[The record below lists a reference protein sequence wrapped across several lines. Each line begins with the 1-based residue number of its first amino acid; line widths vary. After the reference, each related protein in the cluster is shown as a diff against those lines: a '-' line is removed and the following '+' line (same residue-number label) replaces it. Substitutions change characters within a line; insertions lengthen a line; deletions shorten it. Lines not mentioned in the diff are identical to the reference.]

1 VLHARGVGSIARVE
15 SNGGNPGTMPFQE
28 GLLELFDLRP
38 LAKNTRSR
46 LDAPI
51 HLVFFLLILLVGV
64 GGWLAWRHTGL
75 LYQYQAQVSQSH
87 RVLTQY
93 QLLLITAVDA
103 ETAVR
108 GYLAT
113 GQESYLAPY
122 REAAGVIEAR
132 VAELRD
138 LAPQAGHS
146 ADSVDHLAARS
157 DTYFATLER
166 MLATAL
172 SGDDQAAL
180 QSLRTGEARR
190 LMDGIRG
197 AIGQAT
203 LAEQSRLAALES
215 LARKS
220 SHTAEVTVLLIAVAG
235 VFLLIVLYNLILRF
249 GRLRARTS
257 LAIEDARER
266 FEVAL
271 GSIGDAVIVTD
282 SEGRLAYCN
291 EGCRTMLLIR
301 EEHLGR
307 PLEELIHSIAE
318 GSNGIYDSLVRRAMG
333 EPGIQRT
340 SADTEIRLSDG
351 RRLLVDASAARL
363 EGEGGQSR
371 GVVLVLR
378 DVTERRERDRELA
391 RSHERFRSLVLAT
404 SQIVWT
410 TDPQGRVREDSPS
423 WRAYTGQTY
432 EQWCGLGWLDALH
445 PEDRQRTLEDWQDAV
460 AEQRPFACE
469 YRLRRV
475 DGSYCWNL
483 VRSVPVK
490 DSDGTVREWVG
501 MNHDIEEIKRA
512 ETARREASRRKDE
525 FIALLAHELRNPLA
539 PLRNGLA
546 LLNAGSGAETSRA
559 IEMMDRQ
566 VAHIVRLIDDLLDVS
581 RIRQGKFELRQED
594 LDLRVVLSES
604 VESVLPLA
612 AGKQQELI
620 VSVPDDPLWTH
631 GDPARLLQVFT
642 NLLNN
647 AVKYSGRGATIW
659 MTAEREGA
667 QILVSV
673 RDTGQGIAPE
683 FRPRIWDLFLQG
695 NGQIER
701 SEGGLGIGL
710 TLVKQ
715 LVEMHGGQ
723 VDVDSAGLGLGSEF
737 SVRLASVRWAQ
748 ALESREPPAAPAPP
762 QAVRP
767 VRILV
772 IDDNEDSVESTAMLL
787 RLNGHS
793 VRTASRGEEGI
804 AEFARFAP
812 EIVLCDIRMP
822 DLTGFEVAR
831 RLRAEFA
838 EQTFVMVAMT
848 GFGSRMDREASRE
861 AGFDRHLVKPMDPSE
876 LSELIREAAALTER
890 ATRDA
895 RA

>member
-1 VLHARGVGSIARVE
+1 
-15 SNGGNPGTMPFQE
+15 MPFQE

-38 LAKNTRSR
+38 LAKNTRSG

-51 HLVFFLLILLVGV
+51 HLVFILLILLVGV
-64 GGWLAWRHTGL
+64 GGWLAGRHTRL
-75 LYQYQAQVSQSH
+75 LYEYQAQVSQSH
-87 RVLTQY
+87 RVLTQF
-93 QLLLITAVDA
+93 QLLLVTAIDA
-103 ETAVR
+103 ETGVR

-113 GQESYLAPY
+113 GQESNLEPY
-122 REAAGVIEAR
+122 RGAVDELDSR
-132 VAELRD
+132 VAELHA
-138 LAPQAGHS
+138 LAADGGLSAGL
-146 ADSVDHLAARS
+146 VDQLAART
-157 DTYFATLER
+157 DAYFEQLASV
-166 MLATAL
+166 LATAL
-172 SGDDQAAL
+172 EGDDQAAI
-180 QSLRTGEARR
+180 QTLRTGDAK
-190 LMDGIRG
+190 LHMDGIRG
-197 AIGQAT
+197 VIAAAT
-203 LAEQSRLAALES
+203 LTEQERLAELQS

-220 SHTAEVTVLLIAVAG
+220 YQTAEVTVLLIAFAG

-291 EGCRTMLLIR
+291 EGCRTTLLIR
-301 EEHLGR
+301 EEHIGR
-307 PLEELIHSIAE
+307 PLEELLESIADPATGLYE
-318 GSNGIYDSLVRRAMG
+318 ALVRKALR
-333 EPGIQRT
+333 EPGIHRT
-340 SADTEIRLSDG
+340 TADIEIRLPNGS
-351 RRLLVDASAARL
+351 RIRVDASAARL
-363 EGEGGQSR
+363 KDEGGQSR

-432 EQWCGLGWLDALH
+432 EQLRGLGGLDALH
-445 PEDRQRTLEDWQDAV
+445 PDDRQRTLEDWQDAV
-460 AEQRPFACE
+460 AEQRPFAGE

-483 VRSVPVK
+483 VRAVPVK
-490 DSDGTVREWVG
+490 DADGTVREWVG

-546 LLNAGSGAETSRA
+546 LLHSGVGTEFPRA

-594 LDLRVVLSES
+594 LDLRVVLSGA
-604 VESVLPLA
+604 VESIGALA
-612 AGKQQELI
+612 AAKQQQLL

-647 AVKYSGRGATIW
+647 AVKYSGQAATIW
-659 MTAEREGA
+659 MTAEREGP

-673 RDTGQGIAPE
+673 RDTGQGIAEE

-695 NGQIER
+695 NGQLER

-710 TLVKQ
+710 TLVKR
-715 LVEMHGGQ
+715 LVEMHGGS
-723 VDVDSAGLGLGSEF
+723 VDVDSPGIGRGSEF
-737 SVRLASVRWAQ
+737 SVRLPGVHWARPIE
-748 ALESREPPAAPAPP
+748 AREAPAPAHP
-762 QAVRP
+762 VRSL
-767 VRILV
+767 RILV

-787 RLNGHS
+787 RLGGHS
-793 VRTASRGEEGI
+793 VRTASRGEDGI

-812 EIVLCDIRMP
+812 EVVLCDIRMP
-822 DLTGFEVAR
+822 DLTGFDVAR
-831 RLRAEFA
+831 RLRAGLP
-838 EQTFVMVAMT
+838 QRTFVMVAMT
-848 GFGSRMDREASRE
+848 GFGSKMDREASRQ
-861 AGFDRHLVKPMDPSE
+861 AGFDRHMVKPMDPAE
-876 LSELIREAAALTER
+876 LSSLLHEAAGLTDRTE
-890 ATRDA
+890 
-895 RA
+895 